1 MPDDMEA
8 ILMIT
13 EQKIASVLGGQTSL
27 GRKIKSTLDMDKLIR
42 EGFPY
47 KAGNHVRGLLNL
59 SLPLF
64 AGIIE
69 VSERTLARVRKS
81 PNQRLPTVAS
91 DRLYRLARI
100 FSIACEVLEDEEK
113 AKEWIRR
120 SQVGLG
126 GKTPLDLLHTEAGA
140 KEVENLLWRIEYGI
154 IS

>member
-1 MPDDMEA
+1 MF
-8 ILMIT
+8 T
-13 EQKIASVLGGQTSL
+13 EKNIVSVLGGQASL
-27 GRKIKSTLDMDKLIR
+27 GRKIKSTLDLDKLIR

-59 SLPLF
+59 PLPIF

-81 PNQRLPTVAS
+81 PNQRLSAIAS

-100 FSIACEVLEDEEK
+100 FSIAYEVLEDEEK
-113 AKEWIRR
+113 AKEWLRR
-120 SQVGLG
+120 QQVGLG
-126 GKTPLDLLHTEAGA
+126 GKTPLELLHTEAGA
-140 KEVENLLWRIEYGI
+140 KEVEDLLWRIEYGV

>member
-1 MPDDMEA
+1 MF
-8 ILMIT
+8 T
-13 EQKIASVLGGQTSL
+13 ERNIVSVLGGQASL
-27 GRKIKSTLDMDKLIR
+27 GRKIKSTLDLDKLIR

-59 SLPLF
+59 SLPIF

-69 VSERTLARVRKS
+69 VSERTLARVRNS
-81 PNQRLPTVAS
+81 PGQRLSAVAS

-113 AKEWIRR
+113 GREWLRR
-120 SQVGLG
+120 QQVGLG
-126 GKTPLDLLHTEAGA
+126 GKTPLELLHTEAGA
-140 KEVENLLWRIEYGI
+140 REVEDLLWRIEYGV

>member
-1 MPDDMEA
+1 
-8 ILMIT
+8 MIT
-13 EQKIASVLGGQTSL
+13 EQKIVSVLGGQASL
-27 GRKIKSTLDMDKLIR
+27 GRKVKSSLDLDKLIR

-47 KAGNHVRGLLNL
+47 KAGNHVRGLLDL
-59 SLPLF
+59 SLPVF

-81 PNQRLPTVAS
+81 PNQRLSSIAS

-100 FSIACEVLEDEEK
+100 FSLASEVLEDEEK

-120 SQVGLG
+120 PQVGLG
-126 GKTPLDLLHTEAGA
+126 GEKPIDLLHTEAGS
-140 KEVENLLWRIEYGI
+140 KEVEDLLWRIEYGI

>member
-27 GRKIKSTLDMDKLIR
+27 GRKIKSTLEMDKLIR

-47 KAGNHVRGLLNL
+47 KAGNHVRGLLG
-59 SLPLF
+59 SPSAF
-64 AGIIE
+64 ADIID

-81 PNQRLPTVAS
+81 PNQRLPAIAS

-100 FSIACEVLEDEEK
+100 FSIASEVVRGEEK
-113 AKEWIRR
+113 AKEWLVVPR
-120 SQVGLG
+120 SG
-126 GKTPLDLLHTEAGA
+126 
-140 KEVENLLWRIEYGI
+140 
-154 IS
+154 

>member
-1 MPDDMEA
+1 MF
-8 ILMIT
+8 T
-13 EQKIASVLGGQTSL
+13 EQSIVAVLGGQTSL
-27 GRKIKSTLDMDKLIR
+27 GRKIKSTLDLDKLIR

-59 SLPLF
+59 PLPVF

-81 PNQRLPTVAS
+81 PNQRLSTISS

-100 FSIACEVLEDEEK
+100 YSIACEVLEDDEK
-113 AKEWIRR
+113 AKEWLRHH
-120 SQVGLG
+120 QVGLG

-140 KEVENLLWRIEYGI
+140 KEVEDLLWRIEYGV